1 MKEAVNH
8 ITGMLVS
15 SASKELTTQQKLSL
29 QAIFGDS
36 SVLHTL
42 KQRLAESEKYS
53 QKLAQMMLEL

>member
-1 MKEAVNH
+1 
-8 ITGMLVS
+8 MLVS

-42 KQRLAESEKYS
+42 KQTVAESEKYS